1 MRVLLRVLSPLLAL
15 VMAAAGALLAIE
27 VVAGWSTSTDAG
39 LLLDW
44 PAWLAALEQRTWRS
58 SGARWAAGGLAAVGL
73 VLVVIALAGRR
84 QDIEL
89 TGPAPDV
96 TVTTTPGALA
106 RLVRQ
111 RVADVDGV
119 QRTSVAASPRMVS
132 VRAQARVAAAEALL
146 PVVRDRVDGVLA
158 ALRPARPPKVTVRVD
173 AARTRPATPW
183 PSREASPEV
192 RSEAS
197 RASQETP

>member
-15 VMAAAGALLAIE
+15 VVAAAGALLTIE
-27 VVAGWSTSTDAG
+27 VAAGWNASTDAG
-39 LLLDW
+39 LILDW
-44 PAWLAALEQRTWRS
+44 PEWRAALEERTWHS
-58 SGARWAAGGLAAVGL
+58 SGARWAAGGLAVVGL
-73 VLVVIALAGRR
+73 ALVVIALAGRR

-89 TGPAPDV
+89 TGPTPDV
-96 TVTTTPGALA
+96 TVTTTPRALA
-106 RLVRQ
+106 RLVRL
-111 RVADVDGV
+111 RVAAADGV
-119 QRTSVAASPRMVS
+119 DRASVAASPRVVS
-132 VRAQARVAAAEALL
+132 VRARASGVAAEALL

-173 AARTRPATPW
+173 AAPARPATP
-183 PSREASPEV
+183 EASPEV